1 MTSDWSP
8 FAWQGIQIETPRA
21 WELGSVTGDRRKG
34 YFRLDD
40 ADMPRVEAKWES
52 GSPGKSV
59 RSVADRF
66 LKKAGL
72 VGAAGERQVERNVRL
87 DPPADMETEFFITR
101 GDPNALHMA
110 ARCRDCGRVALLRLF
125 YRSDE
130 PLQPVMA
137 RLFSSYRDHA
147 RDGKTPWSLY
157 GLRFKVPEDYILL
170 RHNIRAGRVELE
182 FVGKRARV
190 LAARVG
196 LAETVLKRMS
206 LLDWLKKDS
215 SGQAP
220 RCPPAFTETKRGE
233 HAAVAVSGRERS
245 LARRI
250 LGRRRVARGLAWHCE
265 PSNALYI
272 ARWFGREEK
281 VPDFAAFAESF
292 LCHEP

>member
-1 MTSDWSP
+1 MTSDWSS

-40 ADMPRVEAKWES
+40 ADMPRVEAKWQS
-52 GSPGKSV
+52 GDPRASV
-59 RSVADRF
+59 PAVADRY

-72 VGAAGERQVERNVRL
+72 ADAAAERKVERNVRL
-87 DPPADMETEFFITR
+87 APPADMETEFFITR
-101 GDPNALHMA
+101 GEPNAMHMA
-110 ARCRDCGRVALLRLF
+110 ARCRQCGRVALLRVC

-130 PLQPVMA
+130 SLQPVMA
-137 RLFSSYRDHA
+137 RLFGSYRDHA
-147 RDGKTPWSLY
+147 RNGKTPWSLY
-157 GLRFKVPEDYILL
+157 GLQFEVLEDYALL

-182 FVGKRARV
+182 FAGKRARI

-196 LAETVLKRMS
+196 LAETVLKKMS

-215 SGQAP
+215 TGQSPA
-220 RCPPAFTETKRGE
+220 CPLVFAETKRGE
-233 HAAVAVSGRERS
+233 HATVEVSGRERS
-245 LARRI
+245 LARRM
-250 LGRRRVARGLAWHCE
+250 LGRLRVARGLAWHCE

-272 ARWFGREEK
+272 ARWFGPEEN
-281 VPDFAAFAESF
+281 VPEFSAFAESF